1 MCTERYIDPFTD
13 FGFKRMFGSERCKA
27 YLVNFLNSLLE
38 EEDRIVDIT
47 YRNTE
52 QLGLLPG
59 DRNAIYDLYC
69 TTDTGGHIIV
79 EMQNSRQ
86 KYFID
91 RAVYYSTFPIQ
102 KAAEPGSE
110 WNYQLPKV
118 YMVAFLNFV
127 MGDYADDPRY
137 KHDVKLVDV
146 STRRVFYQKL
156 NYIFLEMPKFVKS
169 EEELEDRKD
178 DWLYV
183 IKNLAR
189 LTEVPKRMGD
199 KLFRSFFRLAEV
211 SKLSP
216 EEYEAYEMSL
226 KRQRDSHNILATAR
240 EEAHEEGR
248 AEGKEEERY
257 RMARAMKADGVP
269 VEKIAAYTGLTPDQ
283 LKGL

>member
-1 MCTERYIDPFTD
+1 MNMCTERYIDPFTD
-13 FGFKRMFGSERCKA
+13 FGFKRMFGSDRCKG
-27 YLVNFLNSLLE
+27 YLINFLNSLLGD
-38 EEDRIVDIT
+38 EDKIVDIT

-69 TTDTGGHIIV
+69 TTDKNGHIIV
-79 EMQNSRQ
+79 EMQNSKQ
-86 KYFID
+86 KFFID

-127 MGDYADDPRY
+127 MGDYAECPNY

-146 STRRVFYQKL
+146 ATGNVFYQKL
-156 NYIFLEMPKFVKS
+156 NYIFLEMPKFIKS
-169 EEELEDRKD
+169 EEELSDRQE

-183 IKNLAR
+183 IKNLAKLPEIPER
-189 LTEVPKRMGD
+189 LNDE
-199 KLFRSFFRLAEV
+199 LFQSFFHLAEV

-216 EEYEAYEMSL
+216 EEYEAYEISL
-226 KRQRDSHNILATAR
+226 KRQRDNHNVVVTAR
-240 EEAHEEGR
+240 EEGREEGR
-248 AEGKEEERY
+248 AEEKLTMAQNLKRLGIPLETIAEASGLSIEEIRN
-257 RMARAMKADGVP
+257 
-269 VEKIAAYTGLTPDQ
+269 L
-283 LKGL
+283 

>member
-13 FGFKRMFGSERCKA
+13 FGFKRMFGSERSKS
-27 YLVNFLNSLLE
+27 YLINFLNALLT
-38 EEDRIVDIT
+38 EEDKIVDIT

-79 EMQNSRQ
+79 EMQNSKQR
-86 KYFID
+86 FFVD

-118 YMVAFLNFV
+118 YMVAFLNFT
-127 MGDYADDPRY
+127 MSDYAESASY

-146 STRRVFYQKL
+146 NTHQVFYNKL
-156 NYIFLEMPKFVKS
+156 NYIFLEMPKFIKT
-169 EEELEDRKD
+169 EEELESRRE

-183 IKNLAR
+183 IKNLA
-189 LTEVPKRMGD
+189 
-199 KLFRSFFRLAEV
+199 KLPDIPESMQDDLFKSFFQLAEV

-226 KRQRDSHNILATAR
+226 KRQRDSHNIVTTAR
-240 EEAHEEGR
+240 EEGREEGR
-248 AEGKEEERY
+248 NENRLET
-257 RMARAMKADGVP
+257 ARLMKSNGESI
-269 VEKIAAYTGLTPDQ
+269 EKISLYTGLTPSQ
-283 LKGL
+283 IEML

>member
-27 YLVNFLNSLLE
+27 YLINFLNSLFVDE
-38 EEDRIVDIT
+38 EKIVDIT

-86 KYFID
+86 KYFVD
-91 RAVYYSTFPIQ
+91 RTIYYSTYPIQ
-102 KAAEPGSE
+102 RAAEPGSE

-127 MGDYADDPRY
+127 MSDYAENPNY
-137 KHDVKLVDV
+137 KHDVKLVDIA
-146 STRRVFYQKL
+146 TNEVFYPKL
-156 NYIFLEMPKFVKS
+156 NYIFLEMPKFVKR
-169 EEELEDRKD
+169 EEELEDRKE

-183 IKNLAR
+183 IKNLAK
-189 LTEVPKRMGD
+189 LPNVPKRMGD
-199 KLFRSFFRLAEV
+199 ELFHSFFQLAEV
-211 SKLSP
+211 SNLSP

-226 KRQRDSHNILATAR
+226 KRQRDNYNIVATAR
-240 EEAHEEGR
+240 EEGGR
-248 AEGKEEERY
+248 ERDIQ
-257 RMARAMKADGVP
+257 RAQKMKIDGLP
-269 VEKIAAYTGLTPDQ
+269 IDSIIRYTGLTPEEIDE
-283 LKGL
+283 L